1 MFFGKNKKSLKLVK
15 QHPQMLMGGNYHI
28 IDSAINPKIVKIGSG
43 ISELYLRDEY
53 GETYLIEGNI
63 SKIKEY
69 FQPIAIFENLSGKIF
84 KLKKPIGS
92 LLQNCHLKETESLI
106 ADEKIYIG
114 NGVTERYFIEKN
126 SNKIIKFIGNST
138 QIKNILEE
146 FELLPAKVQT
156 IPKIIDKP
164 IIQLVEKTIVK
175 EIIPQVGSQGI
186 QGERGFIGEQGPVG
200 PRGEIG
206 IQGPSGPKGD
216 KGEKGDVGPQGEKGL
231 QGPQGDPGLKGDKG
245 DRGEK
250 GDKGDQGEIGQI
262 GPMGPQGPQG
272 EQGVPGE
279 NGIQGDVGPQ
289 GPAGPQGPIGEKG
302 DKGDR
307 GPVGPQGPV
316 GPRGEAGP
324 VGPIGPAGKDGEVSL
339 VEAQYPLII
348 EDNKISID
356 SDHIA
361 KTIEKFK
368 GPDTKEIIKQIE
380 MMATP
385 GGGGVGVIYNDGSG
399 NERVLKSVNDLIF
412 TGSGVNITK
421 KRKNVEINIPG
432 SSGGIVG
439 SYVSNLNGLT
449 GQVSIA
455 FGQGITG
462 NIVGNSVK
470 LAINY
475 NYGGETFPLY
485 SGDSLAGVDYLLAQ
499 RRGATASEGY
509 EMYKLGISN
518 MFAKFAPY
526 AKSARGVIQFAEDN
540 PAYLGTGK
548 DLGGDAGLIYNIDT
562 DSSFQTPGS
571 VIVGGTISETY
582 LDLRNSAY
590 LKFTNGTTQGTAAYK
605 FTYNTTAPSGATQG
619 DRWMDSDNGIEY
631 VYINDGNTNQWVQP
645 TNTGGSSTTSIS
657 ILATTSV
664 TGATYSALSSD
675 YYIGVSYAGPVTV
688 TLPTNPETGREIVVK
703 DESGNAGNGVNRQI
717 TIVGA
722 TASHKIDNQS
732 SAIINL
738 DNAGLHFIYRNGWRI
753 I

>member
-1 MFFGKNKKSLKLVK
+1 L
-15 QHPQMLMGGNYHI
+15 P
-28 IDSAINPKIVKIGSG
+28 
-43 ISELYLRDEY
+43 
-53 GETYLIEGNI
+53 GEKGE
-63 SKIKEY
+63 
-69 FQPIAIFENLSGKIF
+69 
-84 KLKKPIGS
+84 
-92 LLQNCHLKETESLI
+92 
-106 ADEKIYIG
+106 
-114 NGVTERYFIEKN
+114 
-126 SNKIIKFIGNST
+126 
-138 QIKNILEE
+138 
-146 FELLPAKVQT
+146 
-156 IPKIIDKP
+156 
-164 IIQLVEKTIVK
+164 
-175 EIIPQVGSQGI
+175 QGI
-186 QGERGFIGEQGPVG
+186 QGPVG
-200 PRGEIG
+200 PRGESG

-216 KGEKGDVGPQGEKGL
+216 KGDKGDVGPQGEKGL

-245 DRGEK
+245 DKGEN

-289 GPAGPQGPIGEKG
+289 GPAGPQGPVGEKG

-316 GPRGEAGP
+316 GPRGEDGP
-324 VGPIGPAGKDGEVSL
+324 VGPIGPAGKDGEVAL

-412 TGSGVNITK
+412 TGSGVNITR

-439 SYVSNLNGLT
+439 SYVA
-449 GQVSIA
+449 SIN
-455 FGQGITG
+455 GITG
-462 NIVGNSVK
+462 AVNLRALAGITSSISGNTYSFG
-470 LAINY
+470 INY
-475 NYGGETFPLY
+475 LRGGGTLAAEKYPDNSDVILLQKPIADGGNMYTTTVKGLGY
-485 SGDSLAGVDYLLAQ
+485 ATSGVNKKVSTVSSEFIKIFTEVDADTIDEKSIPFSDFKTLL
-499 RRGATASEGY
+499 R
-509 EMYKLGISN
+509 GIS
-518 MFAKFAPY
+518 FSYQP
-526 AKSARGVIQFAEDN
+526 SS
-540 PAYLGTGK
+540 PA
-548 DLGGDAGLIYNIDT
+548 
-562 DSSFQTPGS
+562 
-571 VIVGGTISETY
+571 
-582 LDLRNSAY
+582 
-590 LKFTNGTTQGTAAYK
+590 
-605 FTYNTTAPSGATQG
+605 GATQG
-619 DRWMDSDNGIEY
+619 DRWMDSDTGIEY

-657 ILATTSV
+657 ILATASV
-664 TGATYSALSSD
+664 TGATYAALSSD

-722 TASHKIDNQS
+722 TASHKIDNQT